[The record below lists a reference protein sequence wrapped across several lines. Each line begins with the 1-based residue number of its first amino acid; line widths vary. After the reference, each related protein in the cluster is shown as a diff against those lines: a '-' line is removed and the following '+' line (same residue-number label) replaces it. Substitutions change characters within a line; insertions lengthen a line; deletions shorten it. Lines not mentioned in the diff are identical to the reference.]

1 MTGLKRLLSRTVE
14 SRSSKFYSVWAR
26 MSSKCFLRKALS
38 VNDLLDNKS
47 EFISIPKLVNEKT
60 MSNLPSEA
68 VGISALF
75 RAANGG
81 LGLALGLV
89 AIYCRNLPPEYAKTV
104 ILSLGTGFIFVNA
117 AIISGKIRGFDDE
130 LPIPPMVIFG
140 ILTILAYYTA
150 LN

>member
-1 MTGLKRLLSRTVE
+1 MDTKLALTIIGSVLS
-14 SRSSKFYSVWAR
+14 
-26 MSSKCFLRKALS
+26 LIGII
-38 VNDLLDNKS
+38 
-47 EFISIPKLVNEKT
+47 FISIPKLVNEKT
-60 MSNLPSEA
+60 MNNLPSEA

-75 RAANGG
+75 RSANWG

-104 ILSLGTGFIFVNA
+104 ILSLGTGFIFVNL

-130 LPIPPMVIFG
+130 LPIPPMIIFG